1 MNAADFAR
9 AKRYKKL
16 TAKLNSGQTK
26 AKSDAWRR
34 HAQLAIL
41 FLAVIHTAAFIVSR
55 VMLSSQTE
63 YVNLVSLSTYLLI
76 KLCMHLAIKALD

>member
-26 AKSDAWRR
+26 AKSDSWRK

-41 FLAVIHTAAFIVSR
+41 FLAVIHTAAFITSR
-55 VMLSSQTE
+55 VMLSSQSSFVT
-63 YVNLVSLSTYLLI
+63 LVSHSSRSS
-76 KLCMHLAIKALD
+76 